1 MTKKIYLE
9 TLKSALGHSILHYC
23 CIAICADDTTLHSKC
38 DQASDLWHNLIFLLN
53 LNLIYETLWTGA
65 RIGLLISM
73 LGKLNWFRLTS
84 LTLVLVMWKLM
95 GLFLRKNLLRCWGWP
110 SLLNWIWALTFSL
123 LIKLPPRKLEPYI
136 VSWSFFLL
144 EFKKYSD
151 FCKTACWLRFCSLMK
166 LMLLSRFWTQN

>member
-1 MTKKIYLE
+1 MAA
-9 TLKSALGHSILHYC
+9 TLGKNLRPPVPNWS
-23 CIAICADDTTLHSKC
+23 DDY
-38 DQASDLWHNLIFLLN
+38 ASTQTQDCRQHMK
-53 LNLIYETLWTGA
+53 
-65 RIGLLISM
+65 RSGLLISM
-73 LGKLNWFRLTS
+73 LGKLSWFRFTGLITV
-84 LTLVLVMWKLM
+84 VLLMRKWM